1 MVEKVGKAFQDDGK
15 IGKQFQD
22 GKAAKTAQ
30 EAPTGA
36 TDKHG
41 EVGKEFKSDGAVV
54 SMLQGCCC
62 PYGDFPSHEGVKP
75 CRSQANSIWHVQGGR
90 VEKAAE
96 KAEKKGKDMKQEG

>member
-1 MVEKVGKAFQDDGK
+1 MASIKEKAGEMVEKVGKAFQDDGK
-15 IGKQFQD
+15 VGKQFQD

-41 EVGKEFKSDGAVV
+41 DIGKEFKSDGAV
-54 SMLQGCCC
+54 
-62 PYGDFPSHEGVKP
+62 
-75 CRSQANSIWHVQGGR
+75 GGR

-96 KAEKKGKDMKQEG
+96 KAEKKGKEMKREG

>member
-15 IGKQFQD
+15 VGKQFQD

-41 EVGKEFKSDGAVV
+41 DIGKEFKSDGAVV
-54 SMLQGCCC
+54 SLLQGGCC
-62 PYGDFPSHEGVKP
+62 
-75 CRSQANSIWHVQGGR
+75 
-90 VEKAAE
+90 
-96 KAEKKGKDMKQEG
+96 